1 MPDFREAL
9 SAEQVILFDGAMG
22 TELYRRG
29 VFINRSYDA
38 LNCSEPEMVR
48 EIHAAYRDA
57 GAEALETNTFGANR
71 FQLQSYGLE
80 GRTEEINRAG
90 ARLARSEAGEDVF
103 VAGSMGPLGVR
114 LEPYGPTSREEARD
128 AFREQAAAL
137 AEGGVDVF
145 VLETF
150 SDLSELEEAVA
161 GCRAAS
167 DLPVVAQMTVQPD
180 GETSYGVAP
189 GRIAGK
195 AEGFGADVLGLNC
208 SVGPA
213 ILLEA
218 IREMASVTSLPLS
231 AMPNAGLPQEIQGR
245 KMYLASPEYMA
256 SYARRLAEAGARLVG
271 GCCGTGPDHVREM
284 AEQLRALSPEPVLR
298 VASAESRNTSEEE
311 SPDPV
316 PLGERSAWGRKIA
329 AGEPVVSVE
338 IQPPKGPD
346 PEPLIDAGRRL
357 GRAGVDAV
365 SLPDQARAS
374 MRMGV
379 IAAAALL
386 ERHTEVEALA
396 HYTCRDRNLL
406 GMATDL
412 LGGQALGL
420 RNLLLV
426 TGDPPK
432 MGPYGE
438 ATGVFDIDAI
448 GLANLVSRLNRGRDL
463 GGNPMEERTSF
474 VSGVAVN
481 PGAVDRER
489 EMRRWYWKV
498 DAGADFAVTQPVFDL
513 EELERFLERIGA
525 EGTRIPVVAGVW
537 PLTALRDAEFL
548 NFEVPGIRVPD
559 PVLNRMA
566 RAEDRGPEAA
576 REEGL
581 RVAREIVEGLEG
593 LVDGVQLTAPD
604 GRLEPVLQLLP
615 ALGRRPGTGEDPA
628 GAEGGRD
635 VDPASG
641 AQ

>member
-9 SAEQVILFDGAMG
+9 STEQVVLFDGAMG

-29 VFINRSYDA
+29 VFINRSYDE
-38 LNCSEPEMVR
+38 LNCSEPEMIR
-48 EIHAAYRDA
+48 EIHAGYREA
-57 GAEALETNTFGANR
+57 GADALETNTFGANR

-80 GRTEEINRAG
+80 DRVEEINRAG
-90 ARLARSEAGEDVF
+90 AGLAREEAGDDLF
-103 VAGSMGPLGVR
+103 VAGSMGPLGIR
-114 LEPYGPTSREEARD
+114 LEPYGPTSREEARE
-128 AFREQAAAL
+128 AFREQAEAL
-137 AEGGVDVF
+137 AGGGVDLL

-161 GCRAAS
+161 GCREAA
-167 DLPVVAQMTVQPD
+167 DLPVVAQMTIQPD
-180 GETSYGVAP
+180 GETTYGVTP
-189 GRIAGK
+189 EQIAGE
-195 AEGFGADVLGLNC
+195 AGELGADVLGLNC

-218 IREMASVTSLPLS
+218 VREMAGVTGLPLS

-271 GCCGTGPDHVREM
+271 GCCGTGPAHIREM

-298 VASAESRNTSEEE
+298 VSSPGAREPREEE
-311 SPDPV
+311 PPEPV
-316 PLGERSAWGRKIA
+316 PLEERSEWGGKIA
-329 AGEPVVSVE
+329 RGEAVVSVE
-338 IQPPKGPD
+338 VQPPKGPD
-346 PEPLIDAGRRL
+346 PEGLVEAGRRL
-357 GRAGVDAV
+357 AAAGVDAL
-365 SLPDQARAS
+365 SIPDQARAS

-379 IAAAALL
+379 VAAAALL
-386 ERHTEVEALA
+386 QRETGLEALA

-412 LGGQALGL
+412 LGAQALGL

-438 ATGVFDIDAI
+438 ATGVFDIDSI
-448 GLANLVSRLNRGRDL
+448 GLTNLVARLNRGRDL
-463 GGNPMEERTSF
+463 GGNPMDDRTSF
-474 VSGVAVN
+474 AAGVAVN
-481 PGAVDRER
+481 PGAVDLER
-489 EMRRWYWKV
+489 EMERWYWKV

-513 EELERFLERIGA
+513 SELERFLARTEE

-548 NFEVPGIRVPD
+548 NFEVPGIRVPE
-559 PVLNRMA
+559 PVLERMA
-566 RAEDRGPEAA
+566 RAEEDGPAAA

-581 RVAREIVEGLEG
+581 TVARELIEGLRG
-593 LVDGVQLTAPD
+593 MVDGVQLTAPG
-604 GRLEPVLQLLP
+604 GRLDPVMDLLP
-615 ALGRRPGTGEDPA
+615 ALGCEVPRRA
-628 GAEGGRD
+628 RRA

-641 AQ
+641 AP